1 MAKTTKASKPDFDI
15 GSCSARDLAET
26 LVAVRGKQEAC
37 RILQEASKIAQED
50 TAVVSPDEKQRSH
63 NKEQAD
69 PSTELLGKPLLEAP
83 IETSFLSPRMGK
95 FHLHLHENGLLA
107 TKTNDPS
114 VKLTLLN
121 KEASNDTA
129 KVSHV
134 LLFPKPEDCKAIVY
148 NRELDEDSKPKK
160 VGGNLVVLYLE
171 APLQIPKQKSPTQQ
185 LCFAL
190 PADKK
195 LGLPIGPSLVE
206 DDLTIPIDPTEAWGS
221 LLHKSLGG
229 KLAQV
234 LGQKDN
240 FKSYQA
246 PNIST
251 TTSGMPFVSCY
262 LGVNDGVLYPLQEGL
277 LFYKP
282 PRFLPRSDLHS
293 IACGRGGGGGGDA
306 SRYVDMV
313 VQCNSKDNDQT
324 ETVEFTNI
332 QREENSV
339 LNSYIHDVLVPA
351 MKRDATEGPAD
362 NDEDSDLAEV
372 QAVAAD
378 EDDTEDDTVDGDEEQ
393 DENDQNS
400 DSDDEDF
407 DDGSDGDSEDGDSSD
422 EDDDIDYGEDDEGIA
437 VVKDDF
443 AQELVKRKNEEESAT
458 ESEDEDSSQ
467 PRTSKRL
474 RQK

>member
-1 MAKTTKASKPDFDI
+1 
-15 GSCSARDLAET
+15 
-26 LVAVRGKQEAC
+26 
-37 RILQEASKIAQED
+37 
-50 TAVVSPDEKQRSH
+50 
-63 NKEQAD
+63 
-69 PSTELLGKPLLEAP
+69 
-83 IETSFLSPRMGK
+83 
-95 FHLHLHENGLLA
+95 
-107 TKTNDPS
+107 
-114 VKLTLLN
+114 
-121 KEASNDTA
+121 
-129 KVSHV
+129 
-134 LLFPKPEDCKAIVY
+134 
-148 NRELDEDSKPKK
+148 
-160 VGGNLVVLYLE
+160 
-171 APLQIPKQKSPTQQ
+171 
-185 LCFAL
+185 
-190 PADKK
+190 
-195 LGLPIGPSLVE
+195 
-206 DDLTIPIDPTEAWGS
+206 
-221 LLHKSLGG
+221 
-229 KLAQV
+229 LAQV
-234 LGQKDN
+234 LGQTDN

-277 LFYKP
+277 LFFKP
-282 PRFLPRSDLHS
+282 TRFLPRSALHS
-293 IACGRGGGGGGDA
+293 IACGRGGGDA

-313 VQCNSKDNDQT
+313 VQCNSKDSDQT

-351 MKRDATEGPAD
+351 MKKDAKEGPAD
-362 NDEDSDLAEV
+362 NDGDSDLAEV

-378 EDDTEDDTVDGDEEQ
+378 EDDTEDDTLDGDEV
-393 DENDQNS
+393 DEEADS
-400 DSDDEDF
+400 DSNDEDF